1 MTDMKNIIKTTRT
14 TFTNTSLSHILFHFA
29 VFAAVILSVSCGRSS
44 AGRSLAVADSLT
56 EADQRAAI
64 TYIDSIVS
72 QPQGNLPRSDRMKLA
87 LLRAKAMNKLVLPL
101 NRDSLLM
108 LSDYFADHGTPN
120 EQMLATYILGCS
132 FVVNKDAPTALKYFH
147 EAAAM
152 ADTTAE
158 DCDWRTLHKVHGQ
171 AGMLLFS
178 QDALHD
184 ADDEYKLAFKYAMK
198 AKDTLN
204 TLITVEQKANIY
216 MLEGKT
222 DSCIRLRTKLHNLYL
237 KHGYA
242 ENAAMSLG
250 PVIDNLAEM
259 GKFDEAKRYLDN
271 FEKNSGLFDSLGN
284 IERGR
289 EIHYYIKGMYYLE
302 VGQTDSAE
310 YLFRKCIHSTKRL
323 STIQPAYEGL
333 MRLYKKLHRPDSVAK
348 YAEFVNALHDS
359 VYNKGV
365 MQHLQQMQAMYNYE
379 QHERRAEEAEEET
392 ADAKNIGILVA
403 TILLLMFSFA
413 IIYIIRRRK
422 LQISEKQKYEDSI
435 SELENEK
442 HELETLGKTQ
452 REEMEALIEEK
463 TKEIEE
469 LSRERQGF
477 LKPTYMNQKQ
487 LMFKDESIVKQI
499 SEHLKKDF
507 KCMTL
512 KECAGLKS
520 LFSDYAP
527 VSQLKR
533 KLNDNEYILCL
544 LIKTG
549 FSPKDIA
556 VLMGLSLPNVS
567 NMRKRIF
574 KKIMGREGSAK
585 DLNNIIMGL

>member
-1 MTDMKNIIKTTRT
+1 MKNIIKTTRT

-204 TLITVEQKANIY
+204 ALITVEQKANIY

-452 REEMEALIEEK
+452 RKEMEALIEEK

>member
-1 MTDMKNIIKTTRT
+1 MKNIIKTTRT
-14 TFTNTSLSHILFHFA
+14 AFTNTALSHILFHFA

-204 TLITVEQKANIY
+204 ALITVEQKANIY

-413 IIYIIRRRK
+413 TIYIIRRRK

>member
-1 MTDMKNIIKTTRT
+1 MKNIIKTTRT

-204 TLITVEQKANIY
+204 ALITVEQKANIY

>member
-204 TLITVEQKANIY
+204 ALITVEQKANIY

>member
-1 MTDMKNIIKTTRT
+1 MENIIKTTRT
-14 TFTNTSLSHILFHFA
+14 AFTNTSLSHILFHFA

-204 TLITVEQKANIY
+204 ALITVEQKANIY

>member
-1 MTDMKNIIKTTRT
+1 MKNIIKTTRT
-14 TFTNTSLSHILFHFA
+14 AFTNTALSHILFHFA
-29 VFAAVILSVSCGRSS
+29 VFAVVILSASCGRSS
-44 AGRSLAVADSLT
+44 TGRSLAVADSLT
-56 EADQRAAI
+56 EADLRTAI

-72 QPQGNLPRSDRMKLA
+72 QPQDYLARSDRMKLA

-204 TLITVEQKANIY
+204 ALITVEQKANIY

>member
-1 MTDMKNIIKTTRT
+1 MKNIIKTTRT

-184 ADDEYKLAFKYAMK
+184 ADDEYKLAFKYALK

>member
-1 MTDMKNIIKTTRT
+1 MKNIIKTTRT
-14 TFTNTSLSHILFHFA
+14 AFTNTSLSHILFHFA

-204 TLITVEQKANIY
+204 ALITVEQKANIY

>member
-1 MTDMKNIIKTTRT
+1 
-14 TFTNTSLSHILFHFA
+14 
-29 VFAAVILSVSCGRSS
+29 
-44 AGRSLAVADSLT
+44 
-56 EADQRAAI
+56 
-64 TYIDSIVS
+64 
-72 QPQGNLPRSDRMKLA
+72 
-87 LLRAKAMNKLVLPL
+87 
-101 NRDSLLM
+101 
-108 LSDYFADHGTPN
+108 
-120 EQMLATYILGCS
+120 
-132 FVVNKDAPTALKYFH
+132 
-147 EAAAM
+147 
-152 ADTTAE
+152 
-158 DCDWRTLHKVHGQ
+158 
-171 AGMLLFS
+171 
-178 QDALHD
+178 
-184 ADDEYKLAFKYAMK
+184 
-198 AKDTLN
+198 
-204 TLITVEQKANIY
+204 
-216 MLEGKT
+216 
-222 DSCIRLRTKLHNLYL
+222 
-237 KHGYA
+237 
-242 ENAAMSLG
+242 
-250 PVIDNLAEM
+250 
-259 GKFDEAKRYLDN
+259 
-271 FEKNSGLFDSLGN
+271 
-284 IERGR
+284 
-289 EIHYYIKGMYYLE
+289 
-302 VGQTDSAE
+302 
-310 YLFRKCIHSTKRL
+310 
-323 STIQPAYEGL
+323 
-333 MRLYKKLHRPDSVAK
+333 
-348 YAEFVNALHDS
+348 
-359 VYNKGV
+359 

-413 IIYIIRRRK
+413 TIYIIRRRK

>member
-1 MTDMKNIIKTTRT
+1 MKNIIKTTRT
-14 TFTNTSLSHILFHFA
+14 AFTNTSLSHILFHFA
-29 VFAAVILSVSCGRSS
+29 VFAAVILSASCGRSS

-56 EADQRAAI
+56 EADLRTAI

-204 TLITVEQKANIY
+204 ALITVEQKANIY

-413 IIYIIRRRK
+413 TIYIIRRRK

>member
-1 MTDMKNIIKTTRT
+1 MKNIIKTTRT
-14 TFTNTSLSHILFHFA
+14 AFTNTALSHILFHFA

-204 TLITVEQKANIY
+204 ALITVEQKANIY

-348 YAEFVNALHDS
+348 YAEFVNA
-359 VYNKGV
+359 
-365 MQHLQQMQAMYNYE
+365 
-379 QHERRAEEAEEET
+379 
-392 ADAKNIGILVA
+392 
-403 TILLLMFSFA
+403 
-413 IIYIIRRRK
+413 
-422 LQISEKQKYEDSI
+422 
-435 SELENEK
+435 
-442 HELETLGKTQ
+442 
-452 REEMEALIEEK
+452 
-463 TKEIEE
+463 
-469 LSRERQGF
+469 
-477 LKPTYMNQKQ
+477 
-487 LMFKDESIVKQI
+487 
-499 SEHLKKDF
+499 
-507 KCMTL
+507 
-512 KECAGLKS
+512 
-520 LFSDYAP
+520 
-527 VSQLKR
+527 
-533 KLNDNEYILCL
+533 
-544 LIKTG
+544 
-549 FSPKDIA
+549 
-556 VLMGLSLPNVS
+556 
-567 NMRKRIF
+567 
-574 KKIMGREGSAK
+574 
-585 DLNNIIMGL
+585 

>member
-1 MTDMKNIIKTTRT
+1 MKNIIKTTRT
-14 TFTNTSLSHILFHFA
+14 AFTNTALSHILFHFA

-204 TLITVEQKANIY
+204 ALITVEQKANIY

>member
-1 MTDMKNIIKTTRT
+1 MKNIIKTTRT

-56 EADQRAAI
+56 EADLRAAI

-72 QPQGNLPRSDRMKLA
+72 QPQGNLPRSDSMKLA

-204 TLITVEQKANIY
+204 ALITVEQKANIY

>member
-1 MTDMKNIIKTTRT
+1 MKNIIKTTRT

-29 VFAAVILSVSCGRSS
+29 VFAVVILSASCGRSS

-56 EADQRAAI
+56 EADLRTAI

-72 QPQGNLPRSDRMKLA
+72 QPQDYLPRSDRMKLA

-204 TLITVEQKANIY
+204 ALITVEQKANIY